1 MVEVVVVAEATEDF
15 EAMTMVPLL
24 RLILQLVVGVVVV
37 VVPWCFDCSMM
48 TLSCV
53 LASFYLFRYFQ
64 NTLQFLEQ
72 TNVKI
77 SIF

>member
-24 RLILQLVVGVVVV
+24 RLILQLVVGGVVV

-53 LASFYLFRYFQ
+53 PIPNLSPDIR
-64 NTLQFLEQ
+64 
-72 TNVKI
+72 
-77 SIF
+77 